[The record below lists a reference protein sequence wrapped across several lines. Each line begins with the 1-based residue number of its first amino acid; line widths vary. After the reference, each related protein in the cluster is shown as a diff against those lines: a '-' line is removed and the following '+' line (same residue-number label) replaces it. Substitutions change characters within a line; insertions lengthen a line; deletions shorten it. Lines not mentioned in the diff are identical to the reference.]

1 MKKSFKVLFS
11 LFMFLMVASFT
22 KVEAKDV
29 IININS
35 NGVDTNTIEGVNPPD
50 LGSVDYQRSAYE
62 FEPDMYGGGR
72 LTLLNAGDN
81 YYIHNEF
88 VISGWDGS
96 LTIINGVS
104 ANIERLTSTK
114 EVSLYF
120 PNISKL
126 NVDMN
131 RRISISGIKFIKNAD
146 IKVKSIDIST
156 DADEVPITN
165 SNFKIQEGSIGF
177 YSSDGS
183 PISDTLIEAPTI
195 YGGYLNPDNVI
206 MRGEEG
212 QISLNETNANE
223 LIIDNEG
230 LEVYDV
236 KGFKDSNIKVKSLS
250 SNNYVDAATI
260 DNTLIE
266 TQILAYP
273 NSKVTFNKSIIKI
286 GSNNTDLDQ
295 DSYVKEI
302 ELISS
307 YFEAETDHLG
317 LTSIPFFSTD
327 TDLAQYAAYDEDGNI
342 LTPANVNSVY
352 LYNDGDGQTAKHIFI
367 APLVTITFKVEN
379 GTWQNGTTDDI
390 VVTSYQ
396 LGHLKRALVPSGMIP
411 GSGYDEGTWDKEIV
425 YDNLDGNYTYTYKF
439 LPCGTE
445 VGDITN
451 TEESNPSTGDKTLI
465 YAIVLF
471 GSTCG
476 IAIARKSKKRLG

>member
-195 YGGYLNPDNVI
+195 NAEYLEYDCYDK
-206 MRGEEG
+206 MFKGC
-212 QISLNETNANE
+212 TN
-223 LIIDNEG
+223 
-230 LEVYDV
+230 
-236 KGFKDSNIKVKSLS
+236 
-250 SNNYVDAATI
+250 
-260 DNTLIE
+260 LIE
-266 TQILAYP
+266 LPKITAKQFISRTHQFKEMFYGC
-273 NSKVTFNKSIIKI
+273 TSI
-286 GSNNTDLDQ
+286 
-295 DSYVKEI
+295 
-302 ELISS
+302 
-307 YFEAETDHLG
+307 
-317 LTSIPFFSTD
+317 TSIPENYLPISGLTIGC
-327 TDLAQYAAYDEDGNI
+327 YARMFQRMYK
-342 LTPANVNSVY
+342 S
-352 LYNDGDGQTAKHIFI
+352 
-367 APLVTITFKVEN
+367 
-379 GTWQNGTTDDI
+379 
-390 VVTSYQ
+390 
-396 LGHLKRALVPSGMIP
+396 
-411 GSGYDEGTWDKEIV
+411 
-425 YDNLDGNYTYTYKF
+425 NYY
-439 LPCGTE
+439 
-445 VGDITN
+445 
-451 TEESNPSTGDKTLI
+451 S
-465 YAIVLF
+465 
-471 GSTCG
+471 
-476 IAIARKSKKRLG
+476 